1 LPLVLV
7 VAHRR
12 IQTVDVIPIVHLT
25 IYNNNGNNALSTRRY
40 SARLTR
46 LKPKIS
52 DTKEYARLFLVGLA
66 NSVAK
71 SIRYYKDNNLSICII
86 FIMTYPAM

>member
-12 IQTVDVIPIVHLT
+12 VQTVDAIPIVHLT
-25 IYNNNGNNALSTRRY
+25 ICNNNGNNALSTRRY

-46 LKPKIS
+46 HKPKIN
-52 DTKEYARLFLVGLA
+52 DTKEYARL
-66 NSVAK
+66 
-71 SIRYYKDNNLSICII
+71 YKLDWLD
-86 FIMTYPAM
+86 

>member
-12 IQTVDVIPIVHLT
+12 IQIVDAIPTVHLA

-40 SARLTR
+40 SARLTCH
-46 LKPKIS
+46 KPKINNA
-52 DTKEYARLFLVGLA
+52 KEYARLL
-66 NSVAK
+66 
-71 SIRYYKDNNLSICII
+71 
-86 FIMTYPAM
+86 